1 MGSWNSSPKSSDS
14 ESAYACHS
22 WSTKR
27 LVIHLSD
34 LYKEMEKEMNAN
46 NPLIQQKFS
55 EENPSMYKA
64 VRISEICPI
73 CKLKRA
79 TLMKIP
85 APALAVAAL
94 VQRGHNH
101 LLAAFL
107 SPSS

>member
-1 MGSWNSSPKSSDS
+1 MVHKKIGDTSFRFVQRNG
-14 ESAYACHS
+14 
-22 WSTKR
+22 
-27 LVIHLSD
+27 
-34 LYKEMEKEMNAN
+34 MNAN

-55 EENPSMYKA
+55 EANPSMYKA

-73 CKLKRA
+73 CKSKRA

>member
-1 MGSWNSSPKSSDS
+1 
-14 ESAYACHS
+14 
-22 WSTKR
+22 
-27 LVIHLSD
+27 
-34 LYKEMEKEMNAN
+34 MNAN